1 MAAVDMVL
9 VSIQAPGFRGFEWIL
24 KQKREVLKMVKVY
37 DHEGTRTKTGFH
49 TGYSVWYDIKR
60 NEYIVSMKSGSS
72 HYANQAE
79 LRAILVNIKIKGL
92 TDLRK
97 T

>member
-1 MAAVDMVL
+1 M
-9 VSIQAPGFRGFEWIL
+9 STIQAPGFRGFGWIL

-49 TGYSVWYDIKR
+49 TGYAVWYDIKR
-60 NEYIVSMKSGSS
+60 NKYIVSSMDSGS

-79 LRAILVNIKIKGL
+79 LRAILVNLKIKGL
-92 TDLRK
+92 TDFRK